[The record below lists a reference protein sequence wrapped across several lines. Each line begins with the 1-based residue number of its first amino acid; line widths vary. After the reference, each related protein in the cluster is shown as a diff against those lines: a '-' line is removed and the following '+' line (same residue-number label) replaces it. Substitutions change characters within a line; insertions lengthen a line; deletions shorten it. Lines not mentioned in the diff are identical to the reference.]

1 MPSPAYLLTVD
12 FSNSSMNPKLGA
24 ISLIKVL
31 NSGLHEMQSLP
42 STQSMNIIAVPPTID
57 IGNRFGASCI
67 CGITVIEDCDDVSH
81 AAISLR
87 LQRFS
92 GNRCIPLHKGDE
104 VACNLT
110 PGIDCPKLG
119 EYWNGSQLMCVRLI
133 RRDKWWQFWKPKYKQ
148 AVFRYMGESK
158 VIESDIQIISSEY
171 VK

>member
-1 MPSPAYLLTVD
+1 M
-12 FSNSSMNPKLGA
+12 SNNMGYSFFGDGP
-24 ISLIKVL
+24 LIL
-31 NSGLHEMQSLP
+31 
-42 STQSMNIIAVPPTID
+42 
-57 IGNRFGASCI
+57 GNREYIRA
-67 CGITVIEDCDDVSH
+67 TY
-81 AAISLR
+81 A
-87 LQRFS
+87 
-92 GNRCIPLHKGDE
+92 NRCIPLHKGDE

-171 VK
+171 V